1 MAEVTLQKLI
11 LSGNN
16 LRALPPAIADLVM
29 LNTLDLSKNPLKVRD
44 AEDVSCLPVDM
55 RLMKNLK
62 VLNLSECNLRIIPVT
77 IFVCT
82 SIQRL
87 DLSRN
92 KIGLLVPDIA
102 NLQNLTHL
110 DLSQCD
116 LSTLPAE
123 IAFCADLQEITLM
136 SNNIESLPES
146 LKECKSLKHLRLSF
160 KSFTGLLDSYMETLI
175 KKGQI
180 KSEHIPAVV
189 FELEN
194 LRELNLKGTK
204 INNLPDNSL
213 NNLEELQ
220 LDRNYFDT
228 ITELVFKPMAA
239 SLRVLTL
246 SSNLLKDI
254 PEEIN
259 SLVNL
264 RVLDLSYNQIENLP
278 TRLGGLANLSDLNL
292 GNNNISNLS
301 MSILSLRSLE
311 KLNLE
316 HNQLSSLL
324 DCLCD
329 LVNLAYLDLSY
340 NKISMI
346 SPKICNLKSIKLAHS
361 YSKLNKTGLWIIGN
375 PLQIPCKEIW
385 QTTKINK
392 IYEYLANYEQRNS
405 QYSCYAKLVFIGLSS
420 IGKSSLINNL
430 FDIKFEVHAT
440 HQTGKLIKLFSAFV

>member
-1 MAEVTLQKLI
+1 MI

-16 LRALPPAIADLVM
+16 LRAVPPAIADLVM

-44 AEDVSCLPVDM
+44 AEDVSCLPIDM

-110 DLSQCD
+110 NLSQCN
-116 LSTLPAE
+116 LCTLPPE
-123 IAFCADLQEITLM
+123 IAFCADLQELTLM

-146 LKECKSLKHLRLSF
+146 LKELKSLKHLRMSF
-160 KSFTGLLDSYMETLI
+160 KSFTGLLDAYMETLI
-175 KKGQI
+175 GKGQI

-204 INNLPDNSL
+204 INNIPDNSL
-213 NNLEELQ
+213 NSLEELQ
-220 LDRNYFDT
+220 LDNNYFDT
-228 ITELVFKPMAA
+228 ITELVFKPMGE

-246 SSNLLKDI
+246 SKNQLKDI
-254 PEEIN
+254 PDEMN
-259 SLVNL
+259 NLVNL
-264 RVLDLSYNQIENLP
+264 QVLDLSCNQIENLP
-278 TRLGGLANLSDLNL
+278 NKLELTNLKELNL
-292 GNNNISNLS
+292 GNNKIGSLS
-301 MSILSLRSLE
+301 MSILSLKSLE

-316 HNQLSSLL
+316 HNQLSSLQDYL
-324 DCLCD
+324 YD
-329 LVNLAYLDLSY
+329 LVNLVYLDLSY
-340 NKISMI
+340 NKISVI
-346 SPKICNLKSIKLAHS
+346 SPKICNLKNIKLAHS
-361 YSKLNKTGLWIIGN
+361 YTKLNKTGLWIIGN
-375 PLQIPCKEIW
+375 PMQIPCKEIW

-392 IYEYLANYEQRNS
+392 IYEHLANYEQRNS
-405 QYSCYAKLVFIGLSS
+405 QYTCYAKLVFIGLSS
-420 IGKSSLINNL
+420 IGKSYLINNL

-440 HQTGKLIKLFSAFV
+440 HQTGNFFLSFVLLESFFG